1 MTIRTIILGAL
12 LSVILGAANAYLGL
26 FAGMT
31 ISASIPAAVL
41 SMGILSFF
49 KNSNIKE
56 NNLVQTSAS
65 AGESLAA
72 GIIFTIPAIVLIG
85 AEDSFIGWEN
95 FDYTKIFLYSVIG
108 GIMGIFFTI
117 PLRKALIEKAKLSY
131 PEGQATAKVLQVG
144 ENSRF
149 KNTIEAKHDLLLMI
163 NASLIGLGI
172 KFLQSGIKIIPETFS
187 KAFIGLKSIFAFGIS
202 LSPAL
207 VSVGFIIGRKISM
220 MVFSGGV
227 FAWFILIP
235 IITAYNGG
243 YDNSNLYDS
252 AFNIWNTKIRYIG
265 VGTMLVGGIWSLIS
279 VFKFLISGFTVSH
292 NKKLENNNDISTKWV
307 VIGMILITIILTFVY
322 NQEVKSL
329 PTSIG
334 LSFLMIFMA
343 FLFSSVAAYMAG
355 VVGSSNNPISGL
367 TIATIML
374 SSLIILAIS
383 GQTEKGPL
391 LSILIGSVVCCS
403 AAIGGDN
410 MQDLKTG
417 YIIKATPWKQQIMQ
431 IIGVISASL
440 VMGFVIVLLHDAYT
454 IGDGLKAPQANLMK
468 MVSIG
473 IFSKNLPWD
482 MILIGSFIGVT
493 IILYN
498 LFYNTQIQILAVAI
512 GIYLPIELSAP
523 IAIGGVVASKVKNKD
538 KGILVSS
545 GIITGEALMGIFIA
559 IPIFLASNKDWWPN
573 LTNSSSQFLGI
584 LVFLFFIVWLY
595 KNSKK

>member
-1 MTIRTIILGAL
+1 
-12 LSVILGAANAYLGL
+12 
-26 FAGMT
+26 
-31 ISASIPAAVL
+31 
-41 SMGILSFF
+41 
-49 KNSNIKE
+49 
-56 NNLVQTSAS
+56 
-65 AGESLAA
+65 
-72 GIIFTIPAIVLIG
+72 
-85 AEDSFIGWEN
+85 
-95 FDYTKIFLYSVIG
+95 
-108 GIMGIFFTI
+108 
-117 PLRKALIEKAKLSY
+117 
-131 PEGQATAKVLQVG
+131 
-144 ENSRF
+144 
-149 KNTIEAKHDLLLMI
+149 
-163 NASLIGLGI
+163 
-172 KFLQSGIKIIPETFS
+172 
-187 KAFIGLKSIFAFGIS
+187 
-202 LSPAL
+202 
-207 VSVGFIIGRKISM
+207 
-220 MVFSGGV
+220 
-227 FAWFILIP
+227 
-235 IITAYNGG
+235 
-243 YDNSNLYDS
+243 
-252 AFNIWNTKIRYIG
+252 
-265 VGTMLVGGIWSLIS
+265 
-279 VFKFLISGFTVSH
+279 
-292 NKKLENNNDISTKWV
+292 
-307 VIGMILITIILTFVY
+307 
-322 NQEVKSL
+322 
-329 PTSIG
+329 
-334 LSFLMIFMA
+334 
-343 FLFSSVAAYMAG
+343 
-355 VVGSSNNPISGL
+355 
-367 TIATIML
+367 ML

-498 LFYNTQIQILAVAI
+498 LYYNTQIQILAVAI

-559 IPIFLASNKDWWPN
+559 IPIFLAGNKDWWPN

-584 LVFLFFIVWLY
+584 LVFLFFILWLY